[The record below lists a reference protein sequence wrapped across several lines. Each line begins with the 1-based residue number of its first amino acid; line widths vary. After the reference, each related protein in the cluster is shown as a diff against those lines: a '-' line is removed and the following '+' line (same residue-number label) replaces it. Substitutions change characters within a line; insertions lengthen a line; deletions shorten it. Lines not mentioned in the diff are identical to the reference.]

1 MLTENL
7 MQGFHGMMQK
17 HATGTEQV
25 SATLFRAQIS
35 PGEWHSNKPIMVLTD
50 RGWLALHALS
60 NEEYVIWVLGLN
72 AILGL
77 SHVQQRL
84 YIEKCRVR
92 DIPRSM
98 HLIVQGS

>member
-1 MLTENL
+1 
-7 MQGFHGMMQK
+7 MQK

-25 SATLFRAQIS
+25 SATVFRAQIS
-35 PGEWHSNKPIMVLTD
+35 PGEWHSNKPIMLSTD
-50 RGWLALHALS
+50 RGWLALHALN

-77 SHVQQRL
+77 SQVQQRL

-98 HLIVQGS
+98 LLIVQGS